1 LLPISQWLAFEKLA
15 QHRLRVHPEGHLPG
29 FCSLASVS
37 RDSLAITAWAWISA
51 TCFCTVLDF
60 FFRLLFIL
68 KRVSV
73 GSVEDLAAKT

>member
-1 LLPISQWLAFEKLA
+1 LHFLPFSQWLAFEKLA
-15 QHRLRVHPEGHLPG
+15 QHRLRVHPEGHLLRPHG

-60 FFRLLFIL
+60 FFSFAFYFEA
-68 KRVSV
+68 RVSRQC
-73 GSVEDLAAKT
+73 